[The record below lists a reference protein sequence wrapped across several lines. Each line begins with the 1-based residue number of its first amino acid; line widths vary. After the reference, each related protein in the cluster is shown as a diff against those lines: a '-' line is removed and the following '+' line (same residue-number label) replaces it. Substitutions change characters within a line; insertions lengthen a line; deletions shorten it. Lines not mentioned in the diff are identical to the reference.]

1 VKPSS
6 YIHCCYRF
14 MFASSYI
21 NLLLSLTSPRFYEAL
36 TSIVLAK
43 NSVFLLLCSGQV
55 HLSISLLHLLKLWD
69 FLIGVTCERG

>member
-14 MFASSYI
+14 LFSSSYI
-21 NLLLSLTSPRFYEAL
+21 NLFLSLTSPRFYEAL

-43 NSVFLLLCSGQV
+43 NSVFLLSCSGQV
-55 HLSISLLHLLKLWD
+55 HLIISLLHFVKPLGLSDWCDL
-69 FLIGVTCERG
+69 